1 MAAIRKIRNVG
12 GILCY
17 LTVSGVITSVTASML
32 LIVVPLQAMFSLVAV
47 GLFGCAYLATKLHSR
62 LGNKQV
68 VPVYT
73 RLELEPEE

>member
-1 MAAIRKIRNVG
+1 
-12 GILCY
+12 
-17 LTVSGVITSVTASML
+17 ML
-32 LIVVPLQAMFSLVAV
+32 LIVVSLQAMFSLVAV

-62 LGNKQV
+62 LGNKRV